1 MSTHHSFLD
10 FLSENLSP
18 YHQEQNS
25 STSHVSFSQHTKE
38 PLNTLTESDSESP
51 LPYNQP
57 SPELNHSQRD
67 SSSLNIKETQTSIK
81 HLRQGRWS
89 PEEHN
94 LFLEGLVLYS
104 NEWKRVQEH
113 IGTRSSTQSRSHA
126 QKFFIRIRSKLSSIH
141 NKKEIKEKIYQY
153 FSKQLHNRTLIKDVN
168 VFRDKMYE
176 LIFSHESALTSVN
189 NQQHSSYQ
197 VKNNKYKKYIKKNNN
212 VDVDTLKKRLG
223 HNSNNNSNNDK
234 NEIFTIYKDG
244 LHKLKQCQY
253 NNINSNSG
261 HNNSITFSYSKES
274 INNNNT
280 FYKLYTL
287 LNERTHIIDDND
299 NHMNIITTPN
309 TKYDMSSS
317 NSYLMTNQMNMF
329 NSNNNNNNDDSI
341 DVFEFKN
348 HNSNESIYSYGND
361 NNNIDFL
368 I

>member
-25 STSHVSFSQHTKE
+25 SASHVSFSQHTKE
-38 PLNTLTESDSESP
+38 PSNTLTESDSESP

-57 SPELNHSQRD
+57 FPELNHSQRD
-67 SSSLNIKETQTSIK
+67 SSSLNIKETQTSTK

-153 FSKQLHNRTLIKDVN
+153 FSKQLHNRILIQDAN

-176 LIFSHESALTSVN
+176 LIFSHESALTSTN

-197 VKNNKYKKYIKKNNN
+197 VKHKYRKYIKKNNN

-223 HNSNNNSNNDK
+223 HNSNNNSNNNK
-234 NEIFTIYKDG
+234 NEIFTIYKDE
-244 LHKLKQCQY
+244 LHKLKQRQY

-274 INNNNT
+274 INNNNNT

-299 NHMNIITTPN
+299 NNMNIITTPN

-317 NSYLMTNQMNMF
+317 NSYLMTNQLNMF
-329 NSNNNNNNDDSI
+329 NNNNNNDSI

-348 HNSNESIYSYGND
+348 HNSHESIYSYGND